1 LKNLTVPVMAI
12 GKLLPRIAPPLRASR
27 VSADRTFT
35 AGSLA
40 TWVDRDQC
48 PPIDLDF
55 LFGLDHSA
63 ATIRGS
69 GT

>member
-1 LKNLTVPVMAI
+1 M
-12 GKLLPRIAPPLRASR
+12 
-27 VSADRTFT
+27 ADRTFT

-55 LFGLDHSA
+55 CSA
-63 ATIRGS
+63 LITPPQPFAEAERKASPNTLSINPFCGNCLRPKTHFS
-69 GT
+69 L

>member
-1 LKNLTVPVMAI
+1 LLCRYAHLAYRPTGHSLPEAWPPEPIGFMA
-12 GKLLPRIAPPLRASR
+12 P
-27 VSADRTFT
+27 T
-35 AGSLA
+35 
-40 TWVDRDQC
+40 
-48 PPIDLDF
+48 DLDF